1 MPAGD
6 WIYDITVQTT
16 KQLTTTGGKGT
27 VKSTAI
33 ASSSYARSRQPAKQ
47 TLVGP
52 FAGTVWNAAR
62 RCAAFLESEAS
73 CIGLDRPGVRVSL
86 PKCTTAAAAAAAA
99 AATAAGAAVAASGT
113 ANSPSSMCWYGSTE
127 VPSATLS
134 MSCSLAVTVVGLQL
148 HLSQCVPF

>member
-6 WIYDITVQTT
+6 WIDDITVQTT

-27 VKSTAI
+27 VTTTAI
-33 ASSSYARSRQPAKQ
+33 ANSSFARSRQPARQ

-73 CIGLDRPGVRVSL
+73 NIGLDRPGVRVSL
-86 PKCTTAAAAAAAA
+86 PECTTAAAAA
-99 AATAAGAAVAASGT
+99 AATAAGAAAAASGT

-127 VPSATLS
+127 LPSATLS
-134 MSCSLAVTVVGLQL
+134 MSCSLAVTVVGLHL